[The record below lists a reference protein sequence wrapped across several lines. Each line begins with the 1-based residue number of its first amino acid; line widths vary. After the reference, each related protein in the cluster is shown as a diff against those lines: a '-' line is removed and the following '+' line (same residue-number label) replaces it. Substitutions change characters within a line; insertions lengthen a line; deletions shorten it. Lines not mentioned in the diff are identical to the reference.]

1 MRVALLLENWGQ
13 KIWRQFSTRLAL
25 PSAGFTLPSEARWC
39 FVKKNTSLQA
49 TLLLAALLLV
59 SGTPTLE
66 AAPFRNKLELRSDY
80 QAFLDRG
87 RTPKEII
94 DYSLEKSTWRLID
107 PSKTPIEKIHPGDRL
122 VFVNQGRTALYVIV
136 GSEPL
141 AQQGARIIASHI
153 DTPSPRL
160 LLATLTEDNQAILS
174 AGAHGG
180 IKGAHWLRR
189 PLAMVGVVIKSDG
202 TKLRVSLGSEDDFA
216 FYIEERI
223 KGEYKVTASSTP
235 SGKTKTG
242 SATSFVSML
251 HDRYGLGADDL
262 RSAELYLVPKMPS
275 RLVGV
280 EGMMVGSHGQD
291 DRANAYLAWRAIDS
305 IQGTPRQT
313 AITWLADR
321 EESGSRG
328 RSGARSH
335 YLELV
340 FSYLLRA
347 QQGSV
352 SEATLMRA
360 LAATTALSADTPACV
375 NPNWPEVHEKQ
386 HGPLL
391 GRGPAMFPGT
401 GRRGKVGGS
410 QAHAELIASV
420 LAEFSRAKVPVQTA
434 ELGRVD
440 EGGGGTVAKYL
451 AHRGIDT
458 VDLGVCVIAMHSP
471 FEISSVQ
478 DFWWALRGFEAWL
491 GAR

>member
-1 MRVALLLENWGQ
+1 MGKRV
-13 KIWRQFSTRLAL
+13 R
-25 PSAGFTLPSEARWC
+25 
-39 FVKKNTSLQA
+39 
-49 TLLLAALLLV
+49 AALAMAGLLM
-59 SGTPTLE
+59 GLTAIAD
-66 AAPFRNKLELRSDY
+66 AAPFRGKTGLRADY

-87 RTPKEII
+87 RTPQELIE
-94 DYSLEKSTWRLID
+94 YSLEKSTWRRID
-107 PSKTPIEKIHPGDRL
+107 PSQSKIEKIRPGDRL
-122 VFVNQGRTALYVIV
+122 VFVNQERTALYVIV

-141 AQQGARIIASHI
+141 ATEGARIIASHI

-160 LLATLTEDNQAILS
+160 LLGKLSKGNQAVLS

-189 PLAMVGVVIKSDG
+189 PLAMVGQVIKSDG
-202 TKLRVSLGSEDDFA
+202 TKVRVTLGSKDDFA
-216 FYIEERI
+216 FYIEERS

-235 SGKTKTG
+235 TAKGKPGSGQ
-242 SATSFVSML
+242 SFVGLL
-251 HDRYGLGADDL
+251 HERYGLSADDL
-262 RSAELYLVPKMPS
+262 RSAELYLVPKMVS
-275 RLVGV
+275 RSVGI

-291 DRANAYLAWRAIDS
+291 DRANSYLAWRAIDS
-305 IQGTPRQT
+305 IKGTPRQT
-313 AITWLADR
+313 AITWLVDR

-328 RSGARSH
+328 RAGARSR

-340 FSYLLRA
+340 YSYLLRA
-347 QQGSV
+347 EQGQV
-352 SEATLMRA
+352 SEATLMKA
-360 LAATTALSADTPACV
+360 LATSSALSADTPACV
-375 NPNWPEVHEKQ
+375 NPNWPEVHEKK

-410 QAHAELIASV
+410 QAHAELIQSV
-420 LAEFSRAKVPVQTA
+420 LSQFARAKVPVQTA

-451 AHRGIDT
+451 AHRGINA

-471 FEISSVQ
+471 FELSSVQ
-478 DFWWALRGFEAWL
+478 DLWWALRGFEAWL

>member
-1 MRVALLLENWGQ
+1 MDFPMRTQVL
-13 KIWRQFSTRLAL
+13 
-25 PSAGFTLPSEARWC
+25 C
-39 FVKKNTSLQA
+39 
-49 TLLLAALLLV
+49 TLLLLLLI
-59 SGTPTLE
+59 SASAD
-66 AAPFRNKLELRSDY
+66 AAPFRNKEGMRDDY

-87 RTPKEII
+87 RTPMEIV
-94 DYSLEKSTWRLID
+94 DYTLEKSTWRRVD
-107 PSKTPIEKIHPGDRL
+107 PSEAPVQAVKPGDRL

-136 GSEPL
+136 GSSPL
-141 AQQGARIIASHI
+141 SISGARIIASHI

-160 LLATLTEDNQAILS
+160 LLGKISKTNQAVLP

-180 IKGAHWLRR
+180 IKAAHWLRR
-189 PLAMVGVVIKSDG
+189 PLAIVGQVIKGDG
-202 TKLRVSLGSEDDFA
+202 SAVRVHLGSEQDFA
-216 FYIEERI
+216 FYIEERV
-223 KGEYKVTASSTP
+223 KGEYKIVASSTLAAK
-235 SGKTKTG
+235 GKTPTPPNFL
-242 SATSFVSML
+242 STL
-251 HDRYGLGADDL
+251 QERYGLSADDL

-275 RLVGV
+275 RTVGL

-291 DRANAYLAWRAIDS
+291 DRSNSYLAWRAID
-305 IQGTPRQT
+305 GLKRTPSQT
-313 AITWLADR
+313 AITWLVDR

-340 FSYLLRA
+340 YSYLLRA
-347 QQGSV
+347 QEGQV
-352 SEATLMRA
+352 SEAKLMRA
-360 LAATTALSADTPACV
+360 LAKSSALSADTPACV
-375 NPNWPEVHEKQ
+375 NPNWPEVHEEK

-401 GRRGKVGGS
+401 GRGGKVGGS

-420 LAEFSRAKVPVQTA
+420 LAEFQRAKVPVQTA

-471 FEISSVQ
+471 FEVSSVQ
-478 DFWWALRGFEAWL
+478 DFWWALRGFQAWL
-491 GAR
+491 GKRGR